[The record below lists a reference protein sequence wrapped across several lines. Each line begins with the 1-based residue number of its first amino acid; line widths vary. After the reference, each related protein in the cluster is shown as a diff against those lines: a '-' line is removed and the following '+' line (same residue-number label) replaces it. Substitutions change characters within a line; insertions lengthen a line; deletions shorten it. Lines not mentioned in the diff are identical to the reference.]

1 MNDTILSFAI
11 FGYDILVVLT
21 ILTPIFIMWLVDNH
35 KENKRVKLAMQKIR
49 LRRQLRRIE
58 SM

>member
-11 FGYDILVVLT
+11 FGYDVLVVLT
-21 ILTPIFIMWLVDNH
+21 ILIPIFIMWLVDNH
-35 KENKRVKLAMQKIR
+35 KENKRVKLAMQEIR

-58 SM
+58 CI